1 MKKVAILLVAA
12 ALLASGPIA
21 AQVVSDETI
30 LTYDVVKNERKA
42 LAMEALEITADQL
55 KALIPIY
62 DAYLAE
68 LEVLAARRV
77 DLVKRFLSSYKA
89 LEDTAAEQMIEELMD
104 LDQAKLD
111 LRKHYNRRFHDVL
124 PARKVVRLWQI
135 ENKLDTV
142 IFAELV
148 KDIPLAK

>member
-1 MKKVAILLVAA
+1 MKHAIALFCLVAV
-12 ALLASGPIA
+12 LAGSPLA
-21 AQVVSDETI
+21 AQVRDETI
-30 LTYDVVKNERKA
+30 LTYDVVTTERKT
-42 LAMEALEITADQL
+42 LVMEALDITQDQM
-55 KALIPIY
+55 KALSPIY

-68 LEVLAARRV
+68 LSVIADARV

-89 LEDTAAEQMIEELMD
+89 LEDPVAELMLDELID

-111 LRKHYNRRFHDVL
+111 LRKYYTRRFQEVL
-124 PARKVVRLWQI
+124 PARKVLRLWQI

-142 IFAELV
+142 INSQLV